1 MSAASNLAGLY
12 PPEGDEIWDKNIK
25 WQPIPIHTIPETKD
39 EVIMYSM
46 IFLK

>member
-12 PPEGDEIWDKNIK
+12 PPEGDQIWDKNVN
-25 WQPIPIHTIPETKD
+25 WQPIPIHTVPETKD